1 MPHTILICSWYNYDR
16 MQDEKVSQVVEDLS
30 KKLHKNLRRAEVKF
44 YMDGW
49 TGAVVFSLDE
59 KYLIKITNSETIET
73 QEEFLQTNPAGA
85 FQHVICTNNEI
96 GYICFEFLPGEKYVG
111 HEIEPHEA
119 IRQIAEMVSN
129 YRKYPW
135 TGYGFLHHEY
145 PTWREFLADEIDY
158 ARGYIPA
165 VSIEKVQSALEVI
178 GDSKPTKYLMH
189 GDFGTHNFL
198 VNNGKI
204 YVIDPM
210 PVVGDFLYDFYF
222 AVLSDTK
229 IFTKVGEDFVFEFF
243 ERDMKE
249 KRALATIA
257 LYVRMSRAWKYD
269 RENFKAYVDM
279 YEKI

>member
-1 MPHTILICSWYNYDR
+1 

-30 KKLHKNLRRAEVKF
+30 KKIKRNLRKAEVKF

-73 QEEFLQTNPAGA
+73 LEEFLQTNPAGA
-85 FQHVICTNNEI
+85 FQHIVCTNTEI
-96 GYICFEFLPGEKYVG
+96 GYICFDFIPGEKYVG

-119 IRQIAEMVSN
+119 IRQIAEMVKN

-135 TGYGFLHHEY
+135 AGYGFLRHEFD
-145 PTWREFLADEIDY
+145 TWKEFLADEIDY
-158 ARGYIPA
+158 ARGCIPS
-165 VSIEKVQSALEVI
+165 VSINKVIAALDKIGEK
-178 GDSKPTKYLMH
+178 KPTKCLMH

-222 AVLSDTK
+222 AVLSDTD
-229 IFTKVGEDFVFEFF
+229 IFTKVGEEYIFSFF
-243 ERDMKE
+243 DRDMEE

-269 RENFKAYVDM
+269 RENFQAYVKM

>member
-1 MPHTILICSWYNYDR
+1 
-16 MQDEKVSQVVEDLS
+16 
-30 KKLHKNLRRAEVKF
+30 
-44 YMDGW
+44 
-49 TGAVVFSLDE
+49 
-59 KYLIKITNSETIET
+59 
-73 QEEFLQTNPAGA
+73 
-85 FQHVICTNNEI
+85 
-96 GYICFEFLPGEKYVG
+96 
-111 HEIEPHEA
+111 
-119 IRQIAEMVSN
+119 
-129 YRKYPW
+129 
-135 TGYGFLHHEY
+135 
-145 PTWREFLADEIDY
+145 
-158 ARGYIPA
+158 
-165 VSIEKVQSALEVI
+165 
-178 GDSKPTKYLMH
+178 MH

-229 IFTKVGEDFVFEFF
+229 IFTKVGEDFVFSFF

>member
-1 MPHTILICSWYNYDR
+1 

-30 KKLHKNLRRAEVKF
+30 HKLHKNLRKAEVKF

-59 KYLIKITNSETIET
+59 KYLIKITNNETIET

-85 FQHVICTNNEI
+85 FQRVICADSEI

-119 IRQIAEMVSN
+119 IQQIADMVSN

-135 TGYGFLHHEY
+135 TGYGFLRHEY
-145 PTWREFLADEIDY
+145 PTWREFLEDEIDY
-158 ARGYIPA
+158 ARGYIPSVPIA
-165 VSIEKVQSALEVI
+165 KVQAALDVV
-178 GDSKPTKYLMH
+178 GDTKPEKYLLH

-198 VNNGKI
+198 VNEGKI

-222 AVLSDTK
+222 AVLSDTD
-229 IFTKVGEDFVFEFF
+229 IFTKVGEDFIFSFF
-243 ERDMKE
+243 ERDMEE

-279 YEKI
+279 YNNI

>member
-1 MPHTILICSWYNYDR
+1 

-59 KYLIKITNSETIET
+59 KYLVKITNNETIET

-85 FQHVICTNNEI
+85 FQRVVCTNIDI

-119 IRQIAEMVSN
+119 IQQIAAMVSN

-135 TGYGFLHHEY
+135 AGYGFLRHDY
-145 PTWREFLADEIDY
+145 PTWREFLEDEIDY
-158 ARGYIPA
+158 ARGAIP
-165 VSIEKVQSALEVI
+165 SIRIDKVQAALDVI
-178 GDSKPTKYLMH
+178 GDAKPTKCLMH

-222 AVLSDTK
+222 AVLSDTD
-229 IFTKVGEDFVFEFF
+229 IFTKVGEDYIFSFF
-243 ERDMKE
+243 ERSMEE
-249 KRALATIA
+249 KKALATIA

-279 YEKI
+279 YNAI

>member
-1 MPHTILICSWYNYDR
+1 
-16 MQDEKVSQVVEDLS
+16 MQDEKVSQVVDDLS
-30 KKLHKNLRRAEVKF
+30 NKLHKNLHNAEVKF

-85 FQHVICTNNEI
+85 FQHVICTNTEI

-135 TGYGFLHHEY
+135 AGYGFLHHEY
-145 PTWREFLADEIDY
+145 DTWREFLADEIDY
-158 ARGYIPA
+158 ARGYIP
-165 VSIEKVQSALEVI
+165 SIPMEKVQAALDAI
-178 GDSKPTKYLMH
+178 GDKKPTKCLMH

-204 YVIDPM
+204 FVIDPM
-210 PVVGDFLYDFYF
+210 PAVGDFLYDFYF
-222 AVLSDTK
+222 AVLSDTD
-229 IFTKVGEDFVFEFF
+229 IFTKVGADYIFSFF
-243 ERDMKE
+243 ERDMAE
-249 KRALATIA
+249 KKALATIA
-257 LYVRMSRAWKYD
+257 AYVRMSRAYKYD
-269 RENFKAYVDM
+269 RENFDAYVEL
-279 YEKI
+279 YKNI